1 MKTAMAGGPDQS
13 EDKLELARS
22 LVDHLE
28 SGDNEGA
35 VSVIAEL
42 AGFRDSL
49 LFQEVGRL
57 TRELH
62 DSINSFVMDA
72 QLASI
77 AEKDMPNAA
86 ERLRY
91 VIATTEQAANTTL
104 GAVEESL
111 PLADSLR
118 NDAQHLSDQ
127 WAKFNSRQLT
137 VDDFRA
143 LSTELSGFLDATQA
157 NTVELHDK
165 LSEVLLAQG
174 YQDITGQIIRKVID
188 LVNDVEVKL
197 VELVRLSG
205 KRATGAQADSAAG
218 SGTQAQGPAVP
229 GVDKGDIVN
238 GQDDV
243 DDLLS
248 SLGF

>member
-1 MKTAMAGGPDQS
+1 MADNRVSAQDQL
-13 EDKLELARS
+13 DLARS
-22 LVDHLE
+22 LVSHLE
-28 SGDNEGA
+28 SGDANQA
-35 VSVIAEL
+35 DSVIAEL

-62 DSINSFVMDA
+62 ESINGFVMDA
-72 QLASI
+72 QLIDI
-77 AEKDMPNAA
+77 AQNEMPNAA

-91 VIATTEQAANTTL
+91 VIATTEQAANVTL
-104 GAVEESL
+104 GAVEDSL

-118 NDAQHLSDQ
+118 DDAQHLADQ
-127 WAKFNSRQLT
+127 WARFNSRQLS
-137 VDDFRA
+137 VSDFR
-143 LSTELSGFLDATQA
+143 ELSSELSAFLESTQS
-157 NTVELHDK
+157 NTEELHQK

-174 YQDITGQIIRKVID
+174 YQDITGQVIRKVID
-188 LVNDVEVKL
+188 LVNDVESKL
-197 VELVRLSG
+197 VELIRLSG
-205 KRATGAQADSAAG
+205 QRKKDEQRASETVPDISP
-218 SGTQAQGPAVP
+218 QGPVVP
-229 GVDKGDIVN
+229 GVDRGDVVQ

>member
-1 MKTAMAGGPDQS
+1 MPESAVQPD
-13 EDKLELARS
+13 EKLELARS
-22 LVDHLE
+22 LVSHLE
-28 SGDNEGA
+28 SGDADGA
-35 VSVIAEL
+35 VTAIAAL
-42 AGFRDSL
+42 AGFRDSM

-62 DSINSFVMDA
+62 DSINGFVMDA
-72 QLASI
+72 QLADI
-77 AEKDMPNAA
+77 VHNDIPNAA

-104 GAVEESL
+104 GAVEDSL

-118 NDAQHLSDQ
+118 NDAQHLGNQ

-137 VDDFRA
+137 VDDFRE
-143 LSTELSGFLDATQA
+143 LSTQLSQFLESTQS
-157 NTVELHDK
+157 NTEQLHSK
-165 LSEVLLAQG
+165 LSEVLMAQG
-174 YQDITGQIIRKVID
+174 YQDITGQIISKVID
-188 LVNDVEVKL
+188 LVNDVECKL
-197 VELVRLSG
+197 VQLVRLSG
-205 KRATGAQADSAAG
+205 HRPMSGAIPD
-218 SGTQAQGPAVP
+218 AQKNNGKDIGAHGPAVP
-229 GVDKGDIVN
+229 GVDKGDMVN

>member
-1 MKTAMAGGPDQS
+1 MTQS
-13 EDKLELARS
+13 QAQPLDKLELARS

-28 SGDNEGA
+28 TGNDEGA

-42 AGFRDSL
+42 AGFRDSV
-49 LFQEVGRL
+49 LFREVGRL

-62 DSINSFVMDA
+62 DSINGFVMDA
-72 QLASI
+72 QLANI
-77 AEKDMPNAA
+77 AQTEMPNAA

-104 GAVEESL
+104 EAVEESL

-127 WAKFNSRQLT
+127 WSKFNSRQLS

-143 LSTELSGFLDATQA
+143 LSAELSTFLDSTQA
-157 NTVELHDK
+157 NTVELHNK
-165 LSEVLLAQG
+165 LSEVLMAQG

-188 LVNDVEVKL
+188 LVNDVESKL

-205 KRATGAQADSAAG
+205 NRHKAAKENEAAAG
-218 SGTQAQGPAVP
+218 PDIAAHGPMVP
-229 GVDKGDIVN
+229 GVDKADTVN
-238 GQDDV
+238 GQDEV

>member
-1 MKTAMAGGPDQS
+1 MPERAQR
-13 EDKLELARS
+13 ECERLELARD
-22 LVDHLE
+22 LVDRLE
-28 SGDNEGA
+28 TGDEQAA
-35 VSVIAEL
+35 VSLIADL
-42 AGFRDSL
+42 AGMRDSIL
-49 LFQEVGRL
+49 YREVGRL

-62 DSINSFVMDA
+62 DSLNSFVRDA
-72 QLASI
+72 GLADI
-77 AEKDMPNAA
+77 AQTEMPDAA

-104 GAVEESL
+104 GAVEDSL

-118 NDAQHLSDQ
+118 SDAQRLAGR
-127 WAKFNSRQLT
+127 WARFKSRQLT
-137 VDDFRA
+137 VEDFR
-143 LSTELSGFLDATQA
+143 ELSGELSEFLAVTQA
-157 NTVELHDK
+157 NAQALHDR

-174 YQDITGQIIRKVID
+174 YQDLTGQVIRKVIA
-188 LVNDVEVKL
+188 LVNDVEGKL

-205 KRATGAQADSAAG
+205 HRPKADADGGARRDTA
-218 SGTQAQGPAVP
+218 AQGPVVP
-229 GVDKGDIVN
+229 GVDKGDVVN